1 MVTKRNIFFVLFVFL
16 LLIADQLSK
25 SLVIFWIPFGSS
37 VPLIGNFIH
46 LTPVKNKGLIMGL
59 LSYPSYLAIFVAI
72 FVAIFALIVFIF
84 LWLMKL
90 KKKGSLGIAF
100 IIAGTGGNLLDRI
113 FKGGVIDFIDV
124 KFWSIFNLAD
134 IFITVGAVL
143 LCIRL
148 IFSRKKCIE

>member
-1 MVTKRNIFFVLFVFL
+1 MVTKRNIRSIFFVLFVFL

-37 VPLIGNFIH
+37 VPLIGNFIY

-59 LSYPSYLAIFVAI
+59 LSYSSYLAIFL
-72 FVAIFALIVFIF
+72 AIFALIVFIF

-113 FKGGVIDFIDV
+113 FKGGAIDFIDV

-143 LCIRL
+143 LGIKL
-148 IFSRKKCIE
+148 IFSKKN

>member
-59 LSYPSYLAIFVAI
+59 LSYPSYLAI

-143 LCIRL
+143 LCISL
-148 IFSRKKCIE
+148 IFSRKKCTE